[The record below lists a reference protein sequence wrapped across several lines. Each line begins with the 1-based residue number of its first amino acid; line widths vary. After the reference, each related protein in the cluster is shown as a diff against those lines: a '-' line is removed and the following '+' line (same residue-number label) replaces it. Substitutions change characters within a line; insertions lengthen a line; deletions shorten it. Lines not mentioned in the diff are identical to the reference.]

1 MKTKKLFITL
11 GLSILAMSTS
21 ACTIDYTYSRSS
33 TEYHVED
40 NMVSRMISADYGR
53 HIQNQ
58 VTFLYGTALMPINP
72 SDCGV
77 STFVVGDQVEI
88 HYTGYCYEEESYPSR
103 FTLKKDQITNIEIF
117 PATIVEYELNPVPG
131 DAEKIDIVPTEGFEG
146 YTMITAEYVINEDK
160 TYVTKEAFLETA
172 SAGTKLYGVNPSAF
186 NSLNVIA
193 FYSYNPRP
201 ETVK

>member
-11 GLSILAMSTS
+11 GLSILAMSTT
-21 ACTIDYTYSRSS
+21 ACTFNFFYSSS
-33 TEYHVED
+33 HYQEED
-40 NMVSRMISADYGR
+40 NMVSRMINADYGR
-53 HIQNQ
+53 HIQDR

-77 STFVVGDQVEI
+77 SNFVIGDQVEI

-103 FTLKKDQITNIEIF
+103 FTLKKDQITKIDIF

-131 DAEKIDIVPTEGFEG
+131 DAENLDIVPTEGFEG

-172 SAGTKLYGVNPSAF
+172 SAGTELYGVNPSAF

-201 ETVK
+201 EAVK